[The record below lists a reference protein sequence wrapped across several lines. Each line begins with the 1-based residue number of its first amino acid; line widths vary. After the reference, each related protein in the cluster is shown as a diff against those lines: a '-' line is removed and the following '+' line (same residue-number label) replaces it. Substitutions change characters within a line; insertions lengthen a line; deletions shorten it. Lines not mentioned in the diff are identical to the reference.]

1 MCPWCRYV
9 LEGLEEKGNCPECGA
24 QYEMELCRVLY
35 KLAFAPAQPARK
47 DREQIEYNAWKQ
59 TILLRDGMIQ
69 AEHTD

>member
-1 MCPWCRYV
+1 M